1 MFVDLE
7 NGRHDCSEEKRIGDR
22 IERRKKT
29 RIWLPFSVR
38 VQGVDAEG
46 ESFVADTVVENLSTG
61 GIYVHLPFRV
71 SEGQE
76 LLIVIR
82 LSVSQTGNAVQV
94 EARGPVVRVEPKP
107 HQSFGVAL
115 AFIEYVC
122 A

>member
-1 MFVDLE
+1 MFVELPAPLVR
-7 NGRHDCSEEKRIGDR
+7 GKAIGDR
-22 IERRKKT
+22 VERRRKT

-46 ESFVADTVVENLSTG
+46 GSFVADTVVENLSTA

-71 SEGQE
+71 NEGQE

-82 LSVSQTGNAVQV
+82 LSVSQTGNAVHV

-115 AFIEYVC
+115 AFIEYAC